1 MNFELGSSPQYM
13 CEHCNCHLTEDE
25 ARYTDYEVLCEDCY
39 NELYTFCEHCDSEI
53 LVDDAIVAENGEV
66 YCDSCRDKYLGY
78 CDECGEYYDINEHSF
93 YEMKNSEMWC
103 EKCIIRNNILI
114 CNDCGIV
121 LEEDEKI
128 EIEETNEIF
137 CRECLQSHID
147 KKQRFLEFVA

>member
-1 MNFELGSSPQYM
+1 
-13 CEHCNCHLTEDE
+13 
-25 ARYTDYEVLCEDCY
+25 
-39 NELYTFCEHCDSEI
+39 
-53 LVDDAIVAENGEV
+53 
-66 YCDSCRDKYLGY
+66 
-78 CDECGEYYDINEHSF
+78 
-93 YEMKNSEMWC
+93 MKNSEMWC